1 MTQTEQFLDRT
12 ADSFAEQAAAAIP
25 RVVTAVVFAVLA
37 YVVVKA
43 VLRIVRI
50 SLDRWYP
57 ADQQLIADLGV
68 TLVSIVLWFGVG
80 LTLLK
85 LLGMGDI
92 AAALGTASGF
102 IALGVSY
109 ALSDMI
115 EDTVS
120 GVYLL
125 RDPDFNVGDR
135 ISTEKVTGTVAAI
148 ELRKSR
154 IETDDGDRVIIA
166 NRDIEARWIHDLP
179 DDGNGAD
186 SEGGPA

>member
-1 MTQTEQFLDRT
+1 MSQTGEFLDRT
-12 ADSFAEQAAAAIP
+12 ASSFADQAVAAIP
-25 RVVTAVVFAVLA
+25 RLVTALVFLVVA
-37 YVVVKA
+37 YVLVKLL
-43 VLRIVRI
+43 LRLVRG
-50 SLDRWYP
+50 SLNRWYP
-57 ADQQLIADLGV
+57 ADEKLIADLGV
-68 TLVSIVLWFGVG
+68 TLVAIVLWFAVG

-85 LLGMGDI
+85 LLGMGEI
-92 AAALGTASGF
+92 AASLGTATGF

-135 ISTEKVTGTVAAI
+135 ISTEKVTGNVATI

-166 NRDIEARWIHDLP
+166 NRDIEARWTHNLSDEEP
-179 DDGNGAD
+179 GAD
-186 SEGGPA
+186 GDRDAA

>member
-1 MTQTEQFLDRT
+1 MTQTRQFLDQT
-12 ADSFAEQAAAAIP
+12 ADNFAEQAAAAIP
-25 RVVTAVVFAVLA
+25 RVVTAIVFAVLA

-43 VLRIVRI
+43 VLRIVRA

-57 ADQQLIADLGV
+57 ADQQLVADLGV

-80 LTLLK
+80 LALLK

-135 ISTEKVTGTVAAI
+135 IRTDKVTGIVKAI

-154 IETDDGDRVIIA
+154 IETDDGDRMIIA
-166 NRDIEARWIHDLP
+166 NRDIEARWTHDLP
-179 DDGNGAD
+179 DDGNTAD
-186 SEGGPA
+186 GETDVA